1 MSDLRSDLSL
11 ISIIIPCRNEE
22 EFIDKCLDSVVGN
35 DYPKGKVEVLVVDGM
50 SDDRTRE
57 VIETYTRRYPF
68 IRLLINRKKITA
80 SGLNKGIKEAR
91 GEYILWISAHNEYS
105 KDYVRKCMEHAT
117 RFEAD
122 NVGGIIKV
130 VPRNDSF
137 IGKSIAMVLSHPFG
151 VGNSA
156 FRTGTRKPKLV
167 DTVFGGCY
175 KREIFEE
182 IGLFNE
188 SLIRGQD
195 MEFSLRMKRAGYK
208 TFLVPQIVSYYHA
221 RSDLKTYIQH
231 NFINGLWA
239 IMPMK
244 FVSHMP
250 VALRHLVPLV
260 FVISLVGLGL
270 LSFVSLFF
278 FRVFLLVFIVYFL
291 TNSYFSIKVA
301 LKEKDWRCA
310 FLMLFNF
317 TLLHISYGFG
327 SFLGLLRVI
336 PSKQFWENRIKWLLA
351 T

>member
-1 MSDLRSDLSL
+1 LIQDNVPS
-11 ISIIIPCRNEE
+11 ISIIIPCRNERK
-22 EFIDKCLDSVVGN
+22 FIGVCLNSVIAN
-35 DYPKGKVEVLVVDGM
+35 EYPKEKVEVLVVDGM

-80 SGLNKGIKEAR
+80 AGLNKGIKEAR
-91 GEYILWISAHNEYS
+91 GEYILWMSAHNEYS
-105 KDYVRKCMEHAT
+105 KDYVRQCLEHAA

-130 VPRNDSF
+130 VPRDDSF
-137 IGKSIAMVLSHPFG
+137 IGKSIALALSHPFG

-175 KREIFEE
+175 KRKIFEE

-208 TFLVPQIVSYYHA
+208 TFLVPQIVSYYYA

-250 VALRHLVPLV
+250 VALRHLVPLI
-260 FVISLVGLGL
+260 FSTSLVGLGL
-270 LSFVSLFF
+270 LSLVSLLL
-278 FRVFLLVFIVYFL
+278 FRVFLLVFIVYLL

-301 LKEKDWRCA
+301 LKERDWRCA
-310 FLMLFNF
+310 FLMPFSF
-317 TLLHISYGFG
+317 ALLHISYGFG

-336 PSKQFWENRIKWLLA
+336 PSKQFWENRIQGLSGI
-351 T
+351 